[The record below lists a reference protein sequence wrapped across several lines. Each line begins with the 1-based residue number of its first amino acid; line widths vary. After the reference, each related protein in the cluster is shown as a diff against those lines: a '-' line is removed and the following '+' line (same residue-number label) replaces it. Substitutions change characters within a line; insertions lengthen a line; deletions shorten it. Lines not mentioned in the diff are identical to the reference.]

1 MIRQRLGLLAVLAA
15 VAVMGLAVACTD
27 DSSAVE
33 DAMMEEL
40 SAISATTDQ
49 LSQSLAQAQ
58 SAAADSDGGILVTGE
73 GRLSVEPDLAVLNI
87 GIEAQSETVSQART
101 DAAQAK
107 SRVVAAVKTR
117 GLSDKDIQTT
127 SFNIRPEYRYEE
139 IERDGSYVSERKLV
153 GYVVSN
159 FAMIKIRDLDAVGP
173 IIDDVAEA
181 GGDLA
186 RINGISFTVEDPKP
200 FMEELRREAFEEAKA
215 KAEQLAGLAGVTLG
229 HALSIS
235 ESAAADGLP
244 GSDLDF
250 LRQIAAYDYE
260 SSPIS
265 GGETELRLTVRV
277 RFALE
282 P

>member
-1 MIRQRLGLLAVLAA
+1 MKRKRWGLLALF
-15 VAVMGLAVACTD
+15 AVMVIATLTVACTD

-40 SAISATTDQ
+40 SAISAATDQ
-49 LSQSLAQAQ
+49 LSQSLEQAQ
-58 SAAADSDGGILVTGE
+58 SAAADGGILVTGE

-87 GIEAQSETVSQART
+87 GIEVQSETVSQART
-101 DAAQAK
+101 DAAGAM
-107 SRVVAAVKTR
+107 SRVVAAVKAQ
-117 GLSDKDIQTT
+117 GLSDADIQTT
-127 SFNIRPEYRYEE
+127 SFAIRPDYQYEE
-139 IERDGSYVSERKLV
+139 IVEEDGSYVSKRKLV

-159 FAMIKIRDLDAVGP
+159 FASIKVRDLDAVGP
-173 IIDDVAEA
+173 VIDDVAEA

-200 FMEELRREAFEEAKA
+200 FMEELRKEAFQEARA

-229 HALSIS
+229 QVLSIS
-235 ESAAADGLP
+235 ESGASDGLP

-250 LRQIAAYDYE
+250 LRQMVAYDFE
-260 SSPIS
+260 TSPIS
-265 GGETELRLTVRV
+265 GGETELRLTVRAQ
-277 RFALE
+277 FAVE